1 MGTAALKERTVLVI
15 EDDAGM
21 REFLKSALAPERF
34 VVYTAD
40 GGKDGVK
47 QALALRPDLILLDL
61 CMPGMDGLAVCK
73 ALRTDEKTATIPILI
88 ATGTQSTVQIE
99 HSILSGA
106 DEFVTKPIDTRDLLI
121 RIRAMLQCRD
131 ITDPIERHSRCTEIV
146 REMTA
151 KPPPPTPPGIQTES
165 PF

>member
-21 REFLKSALAPERF
+21 RDFLKNVLASERF
-34 VVYTAD
+34 VVHTAD
-40 GGKDGVK
+40 GGENGVK

-61 CMPGMDGLAVCK
+61 IMPGMDGLAVCK
-73 ALRTDEKTATIPILI
+73 ALRADEKTATIPILI

-99 HSILSGA
+99 HCILSGA
-106 DEFVTKPIDTRDLLI
+106 DEFVSKPIDTRDLLV
-121 RIRAMLQCRD
+121 RVRAMLQCRD
-131 ITDPIERHSRCTEIV
+131 ITDPFERHSRCTEIV

-151 KPPPPTPPGIQTES
+151 TPPPPVPPGAQT
-165 PF
+165 